1 MGYLIKS
8 LILGALGALWGFAVA
23 IWNKIRYAKLKD
35 KYYAQYQKRM
45 SAESETA
52 DIKQYYEN
60 KEEIGDEKER
70 IGQMTDK
77 EFEEYVK
84 NRRKINENSNK
95 S

>member
-52 DIKQYYEN
+52 DIKQYH
-60 KEEIGDEKER
+60 KDKDEVSETREKLDK
-70 IGQMTDK
+70 MTDQSY
-77 EFEEYVK
+77 EEYIK
-84 NRRKINENSNK
+84 NRGKK
-95 S
+95 